1 MGRYQIYL
9 DKAYDAIERRAYN
22 EAIQWCKKAIDVDG
36 SAPEAHHA
44 RGEALDAS
52 GMWEEA
58 LQAFD
63 RALERD
69 PEFVDALLS
78 KAEILADSPDRGEEA
93 LPLCAR
99 AESVLA
105 TLDEDQYLLA
115 ESFFIRGK
123 ALHTLDRL
131 DEALEEYEKA
141 LALVPDQP
149 EYLVEKGIL
158 LFSLIDYEGAE
169 EVLRLAL
176 KTDPDNPDVQYTL
189 GLVFEKTGHEAE
201 ALEAFAAAH
210 RLEPTRHPPILRVA
224 RERFEAEVEK
234 ALAAIPAELGKHLEN
249 VVVTVE
255 DTPARD
261 WLTESGHDPQILGVF
276 EGPTQNQQ
284 ANGVPAMPAR
294 ITLFQRNLE
303 KMCET
308 EENLMDEIRVTVM
321 HEVGHY
327 FGMSED
333 DLRALG
339 LD

>member
-1 MGRYQIYL
+1 M
-9 DKAYDAIERRAYN
+9 
-22 EAIQWCKKAIDVDG
+22 
-36 SAPEAHHA
+36 
-44 RGEALDAS
+44 
-52 GMWEEA
+52 
-58 LQAFD
+58 
-63 RALERD
+63 
-69 PEFVDALLS
+69 
-78 KAEILADSPDRGEEA
+78 
-93 LPLCAR
+93 
-99 AESVLA
+99 
-105 TLDEDQYLLA
+105 
-115 ESFFIRGK
+115 
-123 ALHTLDRL
+123 
-131 DEALEEYEKA
+131 
-141 LALVPDQP
+141 
-149 EYLVEKGIL
+149 

-234 ALAAIPAELGKHLEN
+234 ALAAIPAELGKHLAN

-284 ANGVPAMPAR
+284 ANGVPVMPAR